1 MFRCKYTTDPD
12 SSWQLSRWISAR
24 DVIANPRNILDV
36 LSPRNEIMPCDQEKC
51 NGRYIFSS
59 ERPFILYLG
68 KLHQTKILLNSPEI
82 FTLCVG
88 WDSVH
93 SSPHEIQTFLEALPT
108 EIKLDSCFRALA
120 PQGTI
125 LAKTDFSPWS
135 ILRND
140 YVIIPLI
147 YDANERSLKIV

>member
-1 MFRCKYTTDPD
+1 MTKKNVTVC
-12 SSWQLSRWISAR
+12 I
-24 DVIANPRNILDV
+24 ILYFDK
-36 LSPRNEIMPCDQEKC
+36 I
-51 NGRYIFSS
+51 
-59 ERPFILYLG
+59 FILYSG

-108 EIKLDSCFRALA
+108 QIKLDSCFRALA

-125 LAKTDFSPWS
+125 LAKNIFSTAK
-135 ILRND
+135 
-140 YVIIPLI
+140 LI
-147 YDANERSLKIV
+147 T

>member
-1 MFRCKYTTDPD
+1 MCSDVNIRPIQIHHGNFLVGY
-12 SSWQLSRWISAR
+12 QLVTSLPI
-24 DVIANPRNILDV
+24 
-36 LSPRNEIMPCDQEKC
+36 QE
-51 NGRYIFSS
+51 IFSMFYRQ
-59 ERPFILYLG
+59 EMKLCHVTKKNVTVCIILYFDKIFILYSG

-125 LAKTDFSPWS
+125 LEINVFRHEAY
-135 ILRND
+135 
-140 YVIIPLI
+140 YVTIT
-147 YDANERSLKIV
+147 